1 MLTVIKGDKVEE
13 FTINIIKINETSDTK
28 NILFEVTDD
37 KLLKIA
43 LVTSLIG
50 LIGLILF
57 TPSIEVKEVKIK
69 DVTRSMIDE
78 EVSISC
84 VVSDVKSSKSGSSYF
99 LTINDGTGQMPLIIF
114 ESQIAQMQ
122 TNNLDIEDFKDK
134 KVNVVGKITE
144 YNNEMEIVLS
154 SGDSLKIIN

>member
-1 MLTVIKGDKVEE
+1 MDI
-13 FTINIIKINETSDTK
+13 
-28 NILFEVTDD
+28 TDD

-50 LIGLILF
+50 LIGLIMF

-69 DVTRSMIDE
+69 DIDRGMIDE
-78 EVSISC
+78 EVSIDC

-99 LTINDGTGQMPLIIF
+99 LTINDGTGQMPLVIF
-114 ESQIAQMQ
+114 ESQVSQMQ
-122 TNNLDIEDFKDK
+122 TNNMDIQDFKNK

-154 SGDSLKIIN
+154 SGDSLKILN

>member
-1 MLTVIKGDKVEE
+1 MDI
-13 FTINIIKINETSDTK
+13 
-28 NILFEVTDD
+28 TDD
-37 KLLKIA
+37 KLLRIA
-43 LVTSLIG
+43 LITSLIG
-50 LIGLILF
+50 LIGLIIF

-69 DVTRSMIDE
+69 DITRAMIDE
-78 EVSISC
+78 EVSINC

-122 TNNLDIEDFKDK
+122 SNKLEIEDFKDK

-154 SGDSLKIIN
+154 SGDSLKIIS

>member
-1 MLTVIKGDKVEE
+1 MDI
-13 FTINIIKINETSDTK
+13 
-28 NILFEVTDD
+28 TDD

-50 LIGLILF
+50 LIGLIIF

-69 DVTRSMIDE
+69 DIDRGMIDE
-78 EVSISC
+78 EVSINC
-84 VVSDVKSSKSGSSYF
+84 VVSDIKSSKSGSSYF
-99 LTINDGTGQMPLIIF
+99 LTISDGTGQMPLVIF
-114 ESQIAQMQ
+114 ESQAAQMQ
-122 TNNLDIEDFKDK
+122 TNNLDIKDFKDK

-154 SGDSLKIIN
+154 YNNEMEIVLSSGDSMRILN

>member
-1 MLTVIKGDKVEE
+1 M
-13 FTINIIKINETSDTK
+13 NI
-28 NILFEVTDD
+28 TDE
-37 KLLKIA
+37 KFLKIA

-50 LIGLILF
+50 LIGLIMF

-69 DVTRSMIDE
+69 DVTRAMIDE
-78 EVSISC
+78 EVSINC
-84 VVSDVKSSKSGSSYF
+84 VVTEIKSSKSGSSYF

-122 TNNLDIEDFKDK
+122 TNNLDINDFKNK

>member
-1 MLTVIKGDKVEE
+1 MDI
-13 FTINIIKINETSDTK
+13 
-28 NILFEVTDD
+28 TDD

-50 LIGLILF
+50 LIGLIMF

-69 DVTRSMIDE
+69 DISRGMIDE
-78 EVSISC
+78 EVSIDC

-99 LTINDGTGQMPLIIF
+99 LTINDGTGQMPLVIF
-114 ESQIAQMQ
+114 ERQVSQMQ
-122 TNNLDIEDFKDK
+122 TNNMDIQDFKNK

-154 SGDSLKIIN
+154 GGDSLKILN

>member
-1 MLTVIKGDKVEE
+1 MDI
-13 FTINIIKINETSDTK
+13 
-28 NILFEVTDD
+28 TDD

-50 LIGLILF
+50 LIGLIMF

-69 DVTRSMIDE
+69 DISRGMIDE
-78 EVSISC
+78 EVSIDC

-99 LTINDGTGQMPLIIF
+99 LTINDGTGQMPLVIF
-114 ESQIAQMQ
+114 ESQVSQMQ
-122 TNNLDIEDFKDK
+122 TNNMDIQDFKNK

-154 SGDSLKIIN
+154 SGDSLKILNWLSSESYRSFN

>member
-1 MLTVIKGDKVEE
+1 MDI
-13 FTINIIKINETSDTK
+13 
-28 NILFEVTDD
+28 TDD

-50 LIGLILF
+50 LIGLIMF

-69 DVTRSMIDE
+69 DIARGMIDE
-78 EVSISC
+78 EVSIDC

-99 LTINDGTGQMPLIIF
+99 LTINDGTGQMPLVIF
-114 ESQIAQMQ
+114 ESQVSQMQ
-122 TNNLDIEDFKDK
+122 INNMDIQDFKNK

-154 SGDSLKIIN
+154 SGDSLKILN

>member
-1 MLTVIKGDKVEE
+1 MDI
-13 FTINIIKINETSDTK
+13 
-28 NILFEVTDD
+28 TDD
-37 KLLKIA
+37 KLLRIA

-50 LIGLILF
+50 LIGLIIF

-69 DVTRSMIDE
+69 DITRAMIDE
-78 EVSISC
+78 EVSIDC

-122 TNNLDIEDFKDK
+122 SNSLEIEDFKDK

-154 SGDSLKIIN
+154 SGDSMKIISQNYTF

>member
-1 MLTVIKGDKVEE
+1 MDI
-13 FTINIIKINETSDTK
+13 
-28 NILFEVTDD
+28 TDD
-37 KLLKIA
+37 KLLRIA

-50 LIGLILF
+50 LIGLIIF

-69 DVTRSMIDE
+69 DITRAMIDE
-78 EVSISC
+78 EVSIDC

-122 TNNLDIEDFKDK
+122 SNKLEIEDFKDK

>member
-1 MLTVIKGDKVEE
+1 M
-13 FTINIIKINETSDTK
+13 KI
-28 NILFEVTDD
+28 TDD

-69 DVTRSMIDE
+69 DVTRAMIDE
-78 EVSISC
+78 EVSIKC
-84 VVSDVKSSKSGSSYF
+84 VVTEIKSSKSGSSYF

-122 TNNLDIEDFKDK
+122 TNNLDINDFKNK